1 MSQAVCVQCGSRKE
15 GAFTPCTACGLDPAA
30 HRELQAKS
38 VLLSHPHS
46 SDRELAEASRR
57 LTAKQPVSYDPARLA
72 ELEQALRTQQT
83 PLLAPVKGGVVPIV
97 WVPVA
102 IAVAVVAVVL
112 YAFFSR

>member
-15 GAFTPCTACGLDPAA
+15 GAFTPCTACGLDPAG
-30 HRELQAKS
+30 HRALQAKS

-57 LTAKQPVSYDPARLA
+57 LAAKEPVAYDPERLA
-72 ELEQALRTQQT
+72 YIEQGLRTQQT

-102 IAVAVVAVVL
+102 IAVGVLAVVL